1 MIFVDTNYLL
11 RFLLRDNEGQY
22 RESKQLLLDAAAGK
36 VKLTSS
42 TVVFFEIVWVL
53 RSVYLKDKHALE
65 QVLRKVLSLNIEFSD
80 YELLTDSINLF
91 AKNNL
96 SLEDCYNIAFA
107 RDNKAVGFKTFDI
120 RLQKTVLFLGL
131 G

>member
-1 MIFVDTNYLL
+1 MIFVDTNYFL

-22 RESKQLLLDAAAGK
+22 QDAKQLLLDGAAGK

-53 RSVYLKDKHALE
+53 RSVYQKDKSTLT
-65 QVLRKVLSLNIEFSD
+65 QVLRKLLNLNIEFND
-80 YELLTDSINLF
+80 YVVLIDSINLF

-96 SLEDCYNIAFA
+96 SLEDCYNIEYAIE
-107 RDNKAVGFKTFDI
+107 NKAVGFKTFDKKLLRYYNSLI
-120 RLQKTVLFLGL
+120 H
-131 G
+131 

>member
-1 MIFVDTNYLL
+1 MIFVDTNYFL

-22 RESKQLLLDAAAGK
+22 HDANQLLLDGAAGK

-53 RSVYLKDKHALE
+53 RSVYQKDKSTLT
-65 QVLRKVLSLNIEFSD
+65 QVLRKLLNLNIEFND
-80 YELLTDSINLF
+80 YVVLIDSINLF

-96 SLEDCYNIAFA
+96 SLEDCYNIEYAIE
-107 RDNKAVGFKTFDI
+107 NKAVGFKTFDKKLLRYYNSLI
-120 RLQKTVLFLGL
+120 H
-131 G
+131 